1 MTPFGAVM
9 RGQVTS
15 PGRKEAYMSNKVE
28 AVRRYEKSAPMK
40 LKAYVVNVCG
50 YKSCESWSFE
60 ELADEFGFGYMLY
73 MEEERKKLMEN

>member
-1 MTPFGAVM
+1 M